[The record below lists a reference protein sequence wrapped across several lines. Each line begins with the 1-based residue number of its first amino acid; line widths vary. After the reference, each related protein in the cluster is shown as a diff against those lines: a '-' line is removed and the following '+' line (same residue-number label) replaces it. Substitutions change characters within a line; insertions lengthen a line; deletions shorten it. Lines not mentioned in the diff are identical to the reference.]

1 MLKYMNSV
9 QPLNSAA
16 EGATHA
22 FRRSGVVFH
31 NSAQNAKND
40 MIWLTL
46 FDVIDELSLSM
57 TLLIQSPASSNF

>member
-1 MLKYMNSV
+1 MPKYMNSV

-31 NSAQNAKND
+31 SSAKNAKND
-40 MIWLTL
+40 MIITL
-46 FDVIDELSLSM
+46 FDVIDELSL
-57 TLLIQSPASSNF
+57 